1 MMRAVKRRITAL
13 ALAVALAAP
22 AVAIADCPGVR
33 PGALVETPVGFC
45 TMNFAFRGRHGAR
58 YIGTAGHCILPESE
72 GGEQVWGKR
81 GPKAKDD
88 DGQVIGRFAYAI
100 LRVNG
105 EKDFGLIRLGRGISP
120 AASICRFGGPTGVN
134 TEISSRTQ
142 TLNYYGNGTVVG
154 ELLPARALL
163 ALGLPNPDHV
173 FATGVATPGDSG
185 APVMDRSGRAVG
197 VLVSGGV
204 LLGGTSGGG
213 SDNGTVGVTR
223 IGPQVLRARKKLG
236 DRLRLLTAPTR

>member
-1 MMRAVKRRITAL
+1 MKRCVTALTLAL
-13 ALAVALAAP
+13 ALAGP

-33 PGALVETPVGFC
+33 PGALVESPAGFC
-45 TMNFAFRGRHGAR
+45 TMNFAFRGEEGAR
-58 YIGTAGHCILPESE
+58 YVGTAGHCILPEST
-72 GGEQVWGKR
+72 GGEETWGKK
-81 GPKAKDD
+81 GPKARDA
-88 DGQVIGRFAYAI
+88 DGRPIGRFAYAV
-100 LRVNG
+100 LQVNGG
-105 EKDFGLIRLGRGISP
+105 EKDFSLIRLSRGIKP
-120 AASICRFGGPTGVN
+120 NASICRFGGPTGIN

-142 TLNYYGNGTVVG
+142 TLDYYGNGTVVG
-154 ELLPARALL
+154 ELLPARQLL

-185 APVMDRSGRAVG
+185 GPVIDRSGRAVG
-197 VLVSGGV
+197 VLVSGGI

-223 IGPQVLRARKKLG
+223 IGPQIQRAQKKLG